1 MTGKEK
7 LYGHIEQSFLRIED
21 PKHWTKNF
29 SARTDTGNSTESWK
43 KDAVTFCPLGTIDR
57 TLNEA
62 KLSHDMNLRHEIHT
76 RLAAEL
82 PIEHRRKFPDISI
95 HIFNDRKQTTHI
107 QVKELFIRALTTLR
121 KEIESGTNSV

>member
-7 LYGHIEQSFLRIED
+7 LYGHIEQSLLRIED
-21 PKHWTKNF
+21 PKHWTKRMA
-29 SARTDTGNSTESWK
+29 ARTDTGSSTEAWK

-62 KLSHDMNLRHEIHT
+62 RLFEDSNLRHEIHT

-82 PIEHRRKFPDISI
+82 PIEHRKKFPDVSI
-95 HIFNDRKQTTHI
+95 HMFNDRQETTHT
-107 QVKELFIRALTTLR
+107 QVKELFIRALATLR